1 MRSKELIFG
10 VTAVAC
16 IAVAADASA
25 ETRRNDGKQ
34 MRAAAGMRH
43 AAAANQQDMSTMRAN
58 PGNRSFADNRTYVTR
73 NRVATTRGNRLY
85 MTAAGYDGVV
95 VYGGYRRA
103 WRGGEPYVSGA
114 GAQTAAMDI
123 GLSVNNSGYYYDYPT
138 YAYGYNYGV
147 GVGTDGLYAYAPGYS
162 YTSTPLYAAQSNYSY
177 VSRPRYA
184 PRYSVTYSTS
194 GLYDYA
200 PGYSYSYTSTPEYAA
215 PASYSY
221 TSRPRPLY
229 SNAPGYISTF
239 GQ

>member
-1 MRSKELIFG
+1 MRSKELIFC

-34 MRAAAGMRH
+34 MRAAASTRH
-43 AAAANQQDMSTMRAN
+43 AATVNQQDMSMMGAN
-58 PGNRSFADNRTYVTR
+58 AGNRTFADDRTYIGR
-73 NRVATTRGNRLY
+73 NRVAATRGNRLY
-85 MTAAGYDGVV
+85 MTTGYVGP
-95 VYGGYRRA
+95 VYAGYRRV
-103 WRGGEPYVSGA
+103 WRGGEPFVSGA

-138 YAYGYNYGV
+138 YTYGYNYGV

-162 YTSTPLYAAQSNYSY
+162 YTSTPLYAAPSSYNY

-184 PRYSVTYSTS
+184 PRYSVTDGTV
-194 GLYDYA
+194 GLYAYA
-200 PGYSYSYTSTPEYAA
+200 PGYSYTSTPQYAA
-215 PASYSY
+215 PSNYSY

-229 SNAPGYISTF
+229 SNQPGYISTF

>member
-1 MRSKELIFG
+1 MRSKELIFC

-25 ETRRNDGKQ
+25 ETRRHDGKH
-34 MRAAAGMRH
+34 RH
-43 AAAANQQDMSTMRAN
+43 AATANQQDMSMMRAN
-58 PGNRSFADNRTYVTR
+58 AGNRSFADDRAYVGR
-73 NRVATTRGNRLY
+73 NRVAATRGNRLY
-85 MTAAGYDGVV
+85 MTTGYVGP

-103 WRGGEPYVSGA
+103 WRGGEPFVSGA

-123 GLSVNNSGYYYDYPT
+123 GLSVNNSGSYYDYPT
-138 YAYGYNYGV
+138 YAYGYNYGAV
-147 GVGTDGLYAYAPGYS
+147 GLDTGGLYAYAPGYS
-162 YTSTPLYAAQSNYSY
+162 YTSRPLYAAPSGYSY

-184 PRYSVTYSTS
+184 PRYAVTYGTS

-200 PGYSYSYTSTPEYAA
+200 PGESYTSTPLYAA

-229 SNAPGYISTF
+229 SNAPGYYSNF
-239 GQ
+239 GW